1 MGLYDRLQIPDA
13 RGGRASLRVTW
24 HPEQRTI
31 AFSVWRDGV
40 CVATIPIRLHD
51 VPGLI
56 SMLVHALGEATA
68 VADRDNP
75 SSRWHATTA
84 RLREWVRPKLAP
96 VAHLGLPTESPDDP
110 SSA

>member
-24 HPEQRTI
+24 HTEQRTI

-40 CVATIPIRLHD
+40 CVATIPIRLSD

-56 SMLVHALGEATA
+56 SMLAYALGEATGDA
-68 VADRDNP
+68 SGDMPR
-75 SSRWHATTA
+75 SRWQGVTT
-84 RLREWVRPKLAP
+84 RVRGWVRPKLAP
-96 VAHLGLPTESPDDP
+96 VAQLPVESPDDP
-110 SSA
+110 PA